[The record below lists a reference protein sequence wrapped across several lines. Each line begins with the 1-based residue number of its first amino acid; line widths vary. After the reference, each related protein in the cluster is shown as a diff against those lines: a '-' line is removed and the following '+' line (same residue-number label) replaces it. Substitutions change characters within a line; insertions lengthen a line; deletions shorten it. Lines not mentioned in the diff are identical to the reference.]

1 MTGPKAPMPPEVQRA
16 PLPLGGAVAWA
27 VRHVLATRGTPA
39 AVFIILVAAM
49 PLYAMNYHRGEVPI
63 LGLWVS
69 LAAGGLAA
77 GAAVGV
83 VVASLLAGRPQLAL
97 TGVACMWRWAVVV
110 TLALGGTLGMTIW
123 VARVLVASSIVA
135 EPFSLWITNEYP
147 DVWKPIAHVTASA
160 VLLLGVAPFAALA
173 VPALAVAGGP
183 MGDAVNWMRRHVHH
197 RAYDA
202 FRLGWWY
209 LALAAV
215 GFIPYLGVLALPVAC
230 LVIVRT
236 FHLAFAT
243 LAN

>member
-1 MTGPKAPMPPEVQRA
+1 MTGPNEQQRA
-16 PLPLGGAVAWA
+16 EPPRAPRSVGAAVAWA
-27 VRHVLATRGTPA
+27 VQHVLATRGTPA
-39 AVFIILVAAM
+39 AVLIILVAAM

-69 LAAGGLAA
+69 LAAGGMAA

-83 VVASLLAGRPQLAL
+83 VVASLLAGRRPLAL
-97 TGVACMWRWAVVV
+97 TGVSCMWRWAALV
-110 TLALGGTLGMTIW
+110 TLAVGGTLGVTIW
-123 VARVLVASSIVA
+123 VARVVVASSIVA

-183 MGDAVNWMRRHVHH
+183 AGGAVDWMRLHVHH

-202 FRLGWWY
+202 FHLGWWC
-209 LALAAV
+209 LALAAIA
-215 GFIPYLGVLALPVAC
+215 FIPYVGVLAVPVAC
-230 LVIVRT
+230 LMIVRT
-236 FHLAFAT
+236 FHLAFVSPVK
-243 LAN
+243 

>member
-1 MTGPKAPMPPEVQRA
+1 MPVGA
-16 PLPLGGAVAWA
+16 AVAWA

-49 PLYAMNYHRGEVPI
+49 PLYAMDYHRGEVPV

-83 VVASLLAGRPQLAL
+83 VVASLLAGRGQLAL
-97 TGVACMWRWAVVV
+97 TGVTCMWRWAVVV
-110 TLALGGTLGMTIW
+110 TLALGGTLGVAIW
-123 VARVLVASSIVA
+123 VARVVVASSFVA
-135 EPFSLWITNEYP
+135 EPFSLWITNEYS

-183 MGDAVNWMRRHVHH
+183 TGDAVDWMRCHIHH
-197 RAYDA
+197 HAYDA
-202 FRLGWWY
+202 FRLGWWC
-209 LALAAV
+209 LALAAIA
-215 GFIPYLGVLALPVAC
+215 FIPYVGVLAVPVAC
-230 LVIVRT
+230 LMIVRT
-236 FHLAFAT
+236 FHLAILSSAE
-243 LAN
+243 

>member
-1 MTGPKAPMPPEVQRA
+1 MTGPKAPMPAEVQQA
-16 PLPLGGAVAWA
+16 PMPVGAAVAWA
-27 VRHVLATRGTPA
+27 ARHVLATRGTPA
-39 AVFIILVAAM
+39 VVIILLVAAM
-49 PLYAMNYHRGEVPI
+49 PLYAMSYHRGEVPI

-183 MGDAVNWMRRHVHH
+183 TGDAVDWMRCQVHH
-197 RAYDA
+197 RTYDA
-202 FRLGWWY
+202 FHLGWWC
-209 LALAAV
+209 LALAAIA
-215 GFIPYLGVLALPVAC
+215 FIPYVGVLAVPVAC
-230 LVIVRT
+230 LMIVRT
-236 FHLAFAT
+236 FHLVFV
-243 LAN
+243 NPVK